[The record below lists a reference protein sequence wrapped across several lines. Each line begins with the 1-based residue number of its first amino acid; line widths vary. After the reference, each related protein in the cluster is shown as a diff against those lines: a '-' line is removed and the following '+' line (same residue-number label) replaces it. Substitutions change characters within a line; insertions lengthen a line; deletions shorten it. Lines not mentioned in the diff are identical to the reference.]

1 MARCEGSHAPSTLCG
16 PELGPK
22 RPMTCEVVIN
32 HGLVGERPGRDR
44 ALWGVMSS
52 CDVIVKVQMSLQLAI
67 VVWMR

>member
-1 MARCEGSHAPSTLCG
+1 MARCEGSHAPTTLGG

-52 CDVIVKVQMSLQLAI
+52 CDVIVKVPIQLAA
-67 VVWMR
+67 VVWMT